1 MNVENRFGLSKGK
14 GEDKLNSRAR
24 AKDPNQWFRVPE
36 VWLVLFLIGSAVV
49 GSLALVATA
58 LEHRDELVASHRP
71 IASPLPPSHAQRP
84 ADEATP

>member
-1 MNVENRFGLSKGK
+1 MSTDSFKS
-14 GEDKLNSRAR
+14 EDKSDSRLR
-24 AKDPNQWFRVPE
+24 ANEVSPWYRVPE
-36 VWLVLFLIGSAVV
+36 VWLVLALIGSAVV
-49 GSLALVATA
+49 GSLGLVATA